1 MKSFLLFI
9 FLSTTCYSYG
19 QESYQKYFTDQSMRV
34 DFIIGGNAD
43 TDILFLEQ
51 IKKEPF
57 WGGSKTSC
65 IDAFNYGEYKFE
77 VIDSTSGQVIFS
89 RGLCTLFEEW
99 QTTTEAQSIDR
110 SYYQSIT
117 FPYPKN
123 QIILKVYS
131 RTYDGEFEIR
141 FEMPIQP
148 DNYFIN
154 PEIKNIPYKKL
165 IDNGDPANK
174 VDLVFLAEGYT
185 INEMEKFE
193 SDAQRMVSYLF
204 SQEPYKLF
212 SNKFNVWIVNSPSEN
227 SGTDIPGANIYM
239 NTAMNSNFYT
249 FDSERYLTT
258 NDVKSVRDI
267 AGIVPYDEICILV
280 NSNKYGGGGVYNHYA
295 ITTVD
300 HILSEKVFI
309 HEFGHSFAG
318 LGDEYYN
325 SSTSY
330 NDFYNLAI
338 EPWQPNLTTMV
349 NFDSKW
355 KSMIDKN
362 TPIPTPRKSEFN
374 SILGVYEG
382 GGYLDKGIYS
392 PMMDC
397 RMKSNEANG
406 FCPVCSKAILDM
418 IMFKSE

>member
-1 MKSFLLFI
+1 
-9 FLSTTCYSYG
+9 
-19 QESYQKYFTDQSMRV
+19 
-34 DFIIGGNAD
+34 
-43 TDILFLEQ
+43 
-51 IKKEPF
+51 
-57 WGGSKTSC
+57 
-65 IDAFNYGEYKFE
+65 
-77 VIDSTSGQVIFS
+77 
-89 RGLCTLFEEW
+89 
-99 QTTTEAQSIDR
+99 
-110 SYYQSIT
+110 
-117 FPYPKN
+117 
-123 QIILKVYS
+123 
-131 RTYDGEFEIR
+131 
-141 FEMPIQP
+141 MPIQP